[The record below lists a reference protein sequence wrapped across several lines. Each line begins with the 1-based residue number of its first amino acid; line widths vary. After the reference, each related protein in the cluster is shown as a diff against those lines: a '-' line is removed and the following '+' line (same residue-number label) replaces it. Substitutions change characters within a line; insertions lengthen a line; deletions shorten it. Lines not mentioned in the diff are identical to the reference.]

1 MDNILLESAKRS
13 SDHST
18 GFEYFAERLEEES
31 KIIPIEYPFLEIG
44 VRAGGS
50 SELFMHA
57 MQNNPRLFITIDP
70 YGKDYESGGRWPAIG
85 DETYRMTMKSL
96 FKLAYGY
103 KITHVHYRMRSQ
115 DFMSSRPLQYLW
127 MNNEIVKEQYGIVY
141 LDGEH
146 VDSVVMDELCY
157 FLPKMHESGLIVID
171 DISYLKDTKI
181 DYIKKV
187 MDIGHNDNN
196 RLFIDVKKLL

>member
-1 MDNILLESAKRS
+1 MDNILLESSKSS
-13 SDHST
+13 SDHGV
-18 GFEYFAERLEEES
+18 GFEYFSKKLEEKS
-31 KIIPIEYPFLEIG
+31 KTIPIDYAFLEIG
-44 VRAGGS
+44 IRAGGS

-57 MQNNPRLFITIDP
+57 MKDNPRLFITIDP
-70 YGKDYESGGRWPAIG
+70 YGKSYESGGTWPAIG
-85 DETYRMTMKSL
+85 DETYRKTMKSL
-96 FKLAYGY
+96 FKMAYNY

-115 DFMSSRPLQYLW
+115 DFMQSRPMQYLW
-127 MNNEIVKEQYGIVY
+127 MNNEIVKEQYGVVY

-157 FLPKMHESGLIVID
+157 FMPKMHERGLIIID

-181 DYIKKV
+181 GYIKKV

-196 RLFIDVKKLL
+196 RLFVDVEKLL